1 MAYRATHASTESLI
15 LDLVRARKSLTLE
28 QLITLL
34 PELTWNQVF
43 RTVDELRRRGAI
55 IFSAGARTSGART
68 RRSPQYKRPCQS
80 QRPLS

>member
-15 LDLVRARKSLTLE
+15 LDLVRVRKSLTLE

-43 RTVDELRRRGAI
+43 RTVDELSRRGAI
-55 IFSAGARTSGART
+55 ILLRKGF
-68 RRSPQYKRPCQS
+68 QYELAWVSTKKPT
-80 QRPLS
+80 LSCVS